1 MGQLKLTELTRMLLT
16 NNMKE
21 KITLLTAFLM
31 LFLSNT
37 YGLGYPYGQ
46 KDLLK
51 NLIQLNDKGISNA
64 LNHQWTDKNA
74 PYYGA
79 AFDAD
84 SVVSPIRTADL
95 LESLICAYVTP
106 ESEYYES
113 KELLERMTIAAKQ
126 LIALQHED
134 GTIDL
139 ITTNFHST
147 PDLGFV
153 IFPMS
158 VAYSIIAQHGNLN
171 YGELPLLMK
180 KFMLKAGEAL
190 SVGGIHTPNHRWVVS
205 AALSWLNKFFPNP
218 KYVER
223 IRQWLDEKI
232 DLDPDGQYNER
243 STGGYSPHID
253 KNLIYLAR
261 NLSYDYI
268 YEYVR
273 KNLDMTFFFVRSN
286 GEIAT
291 ESSRRQD
298 QYHIVKMTSY
308 YISYLYL
315 ALHDKSSRYSGM
327 VDYIEKT
334 VPSNELGGMLSL
346 FIEDP
351 LLLRELPKPEPLPEN
366 YHKHFAYSDMVR
378 IRKGDTDMSIITGNT
393 SFFSY
398 FKGNAAL
405 EAVRLSSAFFGKGQ
419 FESQKMEKVGDTYI
433 LSSSG
438 NTD

>member
-1 MGQLKLTELTRMLLT
+1 
-16 NNMKE
+16 
-21 KITLLTAFLM
+21 
-31 LFLSNT
+31 
-37 YGLGYPYGQ
+37 
-46 KDLLK
+46 
-51 NLIQLNDKGISNA
+51 
-64 LNHQWTDKNA
+64 
-74 PYYGA
+74 
-79 AFDAD
+79 
-84 SVVSPIRTADL
+84 
-95 LESLICAYVTP
+95 
-106 ESEYYES
+106 
-113 KELLERMTIAAKQ
+113 
-126 LIALQHED
+126 
-134 GTIDL
+134 
-139 ITTNFHST
+139 
-147 PDLGFV
+147 
-153 IFPMS
+153 MS